1 MLRKRKKLKI
11 AITGAQST
19 GKSTL
24 LDALKK
30 EYKDVQFI
38 EEITRDLKAQGY
50 KINEEGNDDTQ
61 VQIMNLH
68 KKYCNSDENVIYDR
82 CALDGIVYTHYLYN
96 QGNISEDVFQKSLD
110 IFHEIINSYDKIC
123 YLKPEFDIVDDG
135 ERSINE
141 TFRDEIVD
149 LFNWYI
155 YFYSIPV
162 IMLTGSVEARVQ
174 QFKEVFNDT
183 RN

>member
-1 MLRKRKKLKI
+1 MRA

-24 LDALKK
+24 LNALKK
-30 EYKDVQFI
+30 EYPNIKFV

-50 KINEEGNDDTQ
+50 KINEEGDDDTQ

-68 KKYCNSDENVIYDR
+68 KKYSNSDEDVIYDR

-135 ERSINE
+135 ERSTNK

-149 LFNWYI
+149 LFEQYI
-155 YFYSIPV
+155 RFYNINV
-162 IMLTGSVEARVQ
+162 IVLTGSVEERVQ

>member
-1 MLRKRKKLKI
+1 MRV

-24 LDALKK
+24 LNALKQ
-30 EYKDVQFI
+30 EYPNVKFI
-38 EEITRDLKAQGY
+38 EEITRELKAQGY
-50 KINEEGNDDTQ
+50 KINEDGDDDTQ

-68 KKYCNSDENVIYDR
+68 KKYSTTAENVIYDR

-110 IFHEIINSYDKIC
+110 IFHEIINKYDKIC

-135 ERSINE
+135 ERSINR
-141 TFRDEIVD
+141 TFRDEIVT
-149 LFNWYI
+149 LFEQYI
-155 YFYSIPV
+155 RFYNINV
-162 IMLTGSVEARVQ
+162 IVLTGSVEERTQ
-174 QFKEVFNDT
+174 QFKEVFNDA
-183 RN
+183 

>member
-1 MLRKRKKLKI
+1 MKI

-50 KINEEGNDDTQ
+50 KINEDGNDNTQ

-68 KKYCNSDENVIYDR
+68 KKYSDLEGDVIYDR

-96 QGNISEDVFQKSLD
+96 QGNISEDVFQKSLG

-135 ERSINE
+135 ERSVNIK
-141 TFRDEIVD
+141 FRDDIVD
-149 LFNWYI
+149 IFDYYI
-155 YFYSIPV
+155 RTYNIEV
-162 IMLTGSVEARVQ
+162 INLTGSVNERVS
-174 QFKEVFNDT
+174 QFKRVFNDN

>member
-1 MLRKRKKLKI
+1 MKI

-24 LDALKK
+24 LDGLKK

-50 KINEEGNDDTQ
+50 KINEEGNDNTQ

-68 KKYCNSDENVIYDR
+68 KKYSDLEGDVIYDR

-96 QGNISEDVFQKSLD
+96 QGNISEDVFQKSLG

-135 ERSINE
+135 ERSVNIK
-141 TFRDEIVD
+141 FRDDIVNIFD
-149 LFNWYI
+149 YYI
-155 YFYSIPV
+155 STYNIEV
-162 IMLTGSVEARVQ
+162 DNLTGSVEERVQ

>member
-1 MLRKRKKLKI
+1 MKI

-24 LDALKK
+24 LNALKT
-30 EYKDVQFI
+30 EYPNIKFV

-68 KKYCNSDENVIYDR
+68 KKYSTSDDNVIYDR

-123 YLKPEFDIVDDG
+123 YLKPEFDIIDDG

-149 LFNWYI
+149 LFERYI
-155 YFYSIPV
+155 RFYNINV
-162 IMLTGSVEARVQ
+162 IVLTGSVEERVQ